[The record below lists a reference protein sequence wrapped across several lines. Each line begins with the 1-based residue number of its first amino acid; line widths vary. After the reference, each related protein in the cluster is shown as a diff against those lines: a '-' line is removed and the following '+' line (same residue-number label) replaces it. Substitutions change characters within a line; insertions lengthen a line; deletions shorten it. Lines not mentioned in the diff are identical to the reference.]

1 MIKELEI
8 VVNVG
13 GSGSMYLMEL
23 HRNLVEALVTE
34 YIDSRGINALFKCVI
49 PFDYDCKVYVY
60 AISYDEDIL
69 KEIKE
74 ILGKAYPPIDLDK
87 N

>member
-23 HRNLVEALVTE
+23 HRKLVEALVTG

-74 ILGKAYPPIDLDK
+74 ILGKAYPLL
-87 N
+87 NQ

>member
-13 GSGSMYLMEL
+13 GSGSMHLMEL
-23 HRNLVEALVTE
+23 HRKLVEGLVAK
-34 YIDSRGINALFKCVI
+34 YIDSRGVSALFTCVI

-74 ILGKAYPPIDLDK
+74 MLENVYPPINLDK
-87 N
+87 D